1 MRTLFSTLTAF
12 VFLSIPMALAQNHVV
27 VTPKTA
33 ADTPK
38 IEHTL
43 PATTKPALKIERPIE
58 RPFYFFSDY
67 GLSVGARLLS
77 AKKYAAAI
85 STFENVLDR
94 NPRNID
100 ALAGLGAAYLGLE
113 QTKPAGDHIRK
124 ALARDNKHIGANY
137 LYGRYYLMTDQVE
150 QAIDQMT
157 LLDMLCGQKYS
168 CPEAASLEGEINA
181 YKKK

>member
-1 MRTLFSTLTAF
+1 MRKTSLYLIFAF
-12 VFLSIPMALAQNHVV
+12 CLVIAPAMAQQHVV
-27 VTPKTA
+27 VTPAGKTDIVTEEMKKTLVA
-33 ADTPK
+33 PK
-38 IEHTL
+38 DNSDIY
-43 PATTKPALKIERPIE
+43 RPY
-58 RPFYFFSDY
+58 YFFSDY
-67 GLSVGARLLS
+67 GLTVGARLLT

-100 ALAGLGAAYLGLE
+100 ALAGIGAAYLGLG

-124 ALARDNKHIGANY
+124 ALARDNKHIGANH
-137 LYGRYYLMTDQVE
+137 LYGRYYLQTGEVQQAVDQL
-150 QAIDQMT
+150 T

-181 YKKK
+181 YKKQ